1 MSGIFT
7 CGQNPR
13 PIDEDLSKEVGVT
26 YKSPPSRNQQFTSAG
41 RRQSLQ
47 IWKKKQKMFLFGK
60 MKITTLEKKID
71 PDYNLQRQDHYSK
84 KSSKSFWSRSF
95 KKITKLK
102 NSKKLIN
109 LRFMA
114 GLLGSL
120 ANSHRWV
127 SEARKIMYPSPF
139 ITAIPTKWYQ
149 GKTGFL
155 AMRYLVTKVGKKGK
169 LL

>member
-60 MKITTLEKKID
+60 MKITTLEKKKSTLITI
-71 PDYNLQRQDHYSK
+71 YNVKIITQKSLQHRFGQEVLK
-84 KSSKSFWSRSF
+84 KLRNW
-95 KKITKLK
+95 KILK
-102 NSKKLIN
+102 N
-109 LRFMA
+109 
-114 GLLGSL
+114 
-120 ANSHRWV
+120 W
-127 SEARKIMYPSPF
+127 
-139 ITAIPTKWYQ
+139 
-149 GKTGFL
+149 
-155 AMRYLVTKVGKKGK
+155 
-169 LL
+169 

>member
-1 MSGIFT
+1 MRGIFT

-47 IWKKKQKMFLFGK
+47 IWKKKQKMLLFGK

-84 KSSKSFWSRSF
+84 STQQK
-95 KKITKLK
+95 
-102 NSKKLIN
+102 
-109 LRFMA
+109 
-114 GLLGSL
+114 
-120 ANSHRWV
+120 
-127 SEARKIMYPSPF
+127 
-139 ITAIPTKWYQ
+139 
-149 GKTGFL
+149 
-155 AMRYLVTKVGKKGK
+155 
-169 LL
+169 